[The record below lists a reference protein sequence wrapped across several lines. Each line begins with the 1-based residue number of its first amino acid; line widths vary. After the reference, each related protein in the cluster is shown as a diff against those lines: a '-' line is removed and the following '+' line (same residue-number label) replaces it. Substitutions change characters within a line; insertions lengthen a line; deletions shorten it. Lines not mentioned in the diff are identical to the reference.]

1 MKIVGLIWL
10 SVILLVARGKVK
22 LMRDAHSAHS
32 PPDQLGGSP
41 SRKRKLAAI
50 LHADVVGYSRL
61 MGEDEVGTH
70 QALGELRRAVDP
82 LIAAHNGR
90 IVGTAGDSL
99 LADFSS
105 VVDALNCALEMQRA
119 AREMNDPMPPE
130 RRLELRIGV
139 NLGDVIVDGDDI
151 FGDGVNIAARIEAL
165 AQPGTICISQTVYD
179 HVRNKLAL
187 DYRALGAHRVKN
199 IAEPVRAYAVGLL
212 AAPPRPK
219 KRRRTLIAAATAIV
233 ALMIAGLGAWEVY
246 SGAGRELLG
255 LGAASKAVD
264 VARLAA
270 PNRLAGRPSVGV
282 LPFKNLSGD
291 AGQDYFSDGIT
302 EDVIGALGRFSNLLV
317 AAKSAS
323 FQFKGRDVAPA
334 EIGRVLDARYLLG
347 GSVRRAGDRVRVN
360 VELTDAETG
369 RHLWSE
375 TYDAE
380 LKDIFALQDDIARR
394 VVGAAAAKLTRFEQE
409 RVLAKPTSSLA
420 AYEYVLRGRDRTVT
434 ATREQN
440 DASREMF
447 RRAIDLDPTYAAA
460 YAALGG
466 TYFDAVVSGWT
477 EFRDEEVER
486 AVALAQKAL
495 ALDPATT
502 SAYRLLAAAHMYRGH
517 HDLALGQIDRALEVN
532 PSDAESYAYRGYILV
547 YAGKSGEAVP
557 WLEAALRFD
566 RANTRATM
574 YIGTAYYFLGRY
586 DKAIEACDRT
596 LARNPGRS
604 TQLNAHVILA
614 ASYAAMDKGQNA
626 EGERAIVARL
636 APFFSAERFAAQ
648 FVTPEAHDHMLEG
661 LKKAGFH

>member
-1 MKIVGLIWL
+1 
-10 SVILLVARGKVK
+10 
-22 LMRDAHSAHS
+22 
-32 PPDQLGGSP
+32 
-41 SRKRKLAAI
+41 
-50 LHADVVGYSRL
+50 

-302 EDVIGALGRFSNLLV
+302 EDVIGALGRSRTCWLRPN
-317 AAKSAS
+317 
-323 FQFKGRDVAPA
+323 
-334 EIGRVLDARYLLG
+334 
-347 GSVRRAGDRVRVN
+347 RRAFNSRVG
-360 VELTDAETG
+360 TS
-369 RHLWSE
+369 HLPRS
-375 TYDAE
+375 
-380 LKDIFALQDDIARR
+380 
-394 VVGAAAAKLTRFEQE
+394 GAC
-409 RVLAKPTSSLA
+409 S
-420 AYEYVLRGRDRTVT
+420 
-434 ATREQN
+434 
-440 DASREMF
+440 M
-447 RRAIDLDPTYAAA
+447 RAISL
-460 YAALGG
+460 
-466 TYFDAVVSGWT
+466 
-477 EFRDEEVER
+477 
-486 AVALAQKAL
+486 
-495 ALDPATT
+495 
-502 SAYRLLAAAHMYRGH
+502 
-517 HDLALGQIDRALEVN
+517 
-532 PSDAESYAYRGYILV
+532 
-547 YAGKSGEAVP
+547 EAVS
-557 WLEAALRFD
+557 A
-566 RANTRATM
+566 
-574 YIGTAYYFLGRY
+574 G
-586 DKAIEACDRT
+586 
-596 LARNPGRS
+596 
-604 TQLNAHVILA
+604 
-614 ASYAAMDKGQNA
+614 
-626 EGERAIVARL
+626 RAIA
-636 APFFSAERFAAQ
+636 FAS
-648 FVTPEAHDHMLEG
+648 MLN
-661 LKKAGFH
+661 